1 MFSKPH
7 EALGSIHPDILPRAL
22 TSLKILL
29 RGSMPKLREHSPP
42 AVMEAMLLC
51 AVHELGLKMV
61 TGEKEAT
68 IHLSYYSEA
77 QLH

>member
-1 MFSKPH
+1 
-7 EALGSIHPDILPRAL
+7 
-22 TSLKILL
+22 
-29 RGSMPKLREHSPP
+29 MPKLREHSPP

-61 TGEKEAT
+61 TGEKEAI